1 MNYPNLFDQF
11 REFKNRQPLEVAR
24 QLVKVQSALLAAED
38 LVRAVNSLILPAE
51 HFLENASVRN
61 LLDAKNNLARLLE

>member
-1 MNYPNLFDQF
+1 MIQPNLFDQL

-38 LVRAVNSLILPAE
+38 LVRTVNSLILPTE

>member
-38 LVRAVNSLILPAE
+38 LVRTVNSLILPAD